1 MNVPNRLTILRV
13 IMIPVFILFM
23 LWQTVF
29 GLYCGGGIY
38 ISLCHG
44 FF

>member
-23 LWQTVF
+23 LWQTFPYSDYIAAGVF
-29 GLYCGGGIY
+29 IL
-38 ISLCHG
+38 SLIHI
-44 FF
+44 